1 MNEFDEYIN
10 RRLTTIGKTRGC
22 RFNASRR
29 LNNQY
34 QFSITSISIL
44 SVFGIAIPI
53 IQNNIDTSKCSNI
66 NTSYTLVSILLSIFI
81 LVLSL
86 LEGSKNY
93 QVKAE
98 RLHINAVEI
107 SFVYHQLE
115 KLRDIQLK
123 NNPKKE
129 VIEQRLK
136 DINKKYEELIRIC
149 PENHEP
155 DDYLLFQAQYN
166 RNSSINK
173 LISTYLKIKYY
184 WLYFVLVLTIL
195 IVTIHLYSACP
206 I

>member
-53 IQNNIDTSKCSNI
+53 IQNNIDTTKCSNI
-66 NTSYTLVSILLSIFI
+66 NTLYTLVSILLSIFI

-107 SFVYHQLE
+107 SSVYHQLE
-115 KLRDIQLK
+115 QLRDI
-123 NNPKKE
+123 PTKE
-129 VIEQRLK
+129 EIEQKLK
-136 DINKKYEELIRIC
+136 DINKKYDKLIRIC

-166 RNSSINK
+166 ENCKISR
-173 LISTYLKIKYY
+173 LRSTYLKIKYY
-184 WLYFVLVLTIL
+184 WLYFVLVLTISM
-195 IVTIHLYSACP
+195 VTIYLYSACP